1 MAVAATAAAEEAVDG
16 GGGTVPGNSGS
27 RSGTGGGKRL
37 SRWLLVAHWRCTEAF
52 DLSLSPSAHRL
63 SPSLSARLR
72 AIFLRLIFRFLLSS
86 RLSHPSLSL
95 EPLSASLLHGSS
107 SSSPPPPPPPLHR
120 VNLYTHT
127 HTCPQESAPPST
139 LSTLCLLVW
148 FRSRSP
154 LPLAIPRSRPPRR
167 FPSFSPFILLF
178 PCRRRPGDVAACY
191 DLHSSR
197 NKTFATTPADDK
209 RNCALS
215 VLYPPTYPPLKVMP

>member
-1 MAVAATAAAEEAVDG
+1 M
-16 GGGTVPGNSGS
+16 PGNSGS

-107 SSSPPPPPPPLHR
+107 SSSPPPPPPPPLHR
-120 VNLYTHT
+120 VNLYTHIHT
-127 HTCPQESAPPST
+127 HAHK
-139 LSTLCLLVW
+139 
-148 FRSRSP
+148 SRPLHQLSP
-154 LPLAIPRSRPPRR
+154 LCVCSSGFDPVPLCPSLFHGRPPRR
-167 FPSFSPFILLF
+167 FPSFSPFILLL
-178 PCRRRPGDVAACY
+178 PLPPPPRRRCSLLRPAFIPQQNLRDY
-191 DLHSSR
+191 SSR
-197 NKTFATTPADDK
+197 
-209 RNCALS
+209 R
-215 VLYPPTYPPLKVMP
+215 

>member
-1 MAVAATAAAEEAVDG
+1 MEAAAATAAEEAVD

-154 LPLAIPRSRPPRR
+154 LPLAIPRSPPSTLPFFLPFHPALPLPPPPRR
-167 FPSFSPFILLF
+167 RCSLLRPAFIPQQNL
-178 PCRRRPGDVAACY
+178 RDY
-191 DLHSSR
+191 SSR
-197 NKTFATTPADDK
+197 
-209 RNCALS
+209 R
-215 VLYPPTYPPLKVMP
+215 

>member
-1 MAVAATAAAEEAVDG
+1 MAVAATAAAAEEAVD

-107 SSSPPPPPPPLHR
+107 SSSPPPPPPHR

-154 LPLAIPRSRPPRR
+154 LPLAIPRSPPSTLPFFLPFHPALPLPPPPRR
-167 FPSFSPFILLF
+167 RCSLLRPAFIPQQNL
-178 PCRRRPGDVAACY
+178 RDY
-191 DLHSSR
+191 SSR
-197 NKTFATTPADDK
+197 
-209 RNCALS
+209 R
-215 VLYPPTYPPLKVMP
+215 